1 MEDKPEIAAVFK
13 IALENLIL
21 TLASELGCSIQGDID
36 SQVMLKAKGQR
47 IGLADAQLEGF
58 LQISDLH
65 GLPDI
70 GALFTAGQLSFDA
83 LMEIREHQ
91 TTKRIRKWIREADPL
106 TSEDIVRA
114 YVSSLRE
121 KSPVNSLPVKALR
134 FISTTALGA
143 IPAVGPTL
151 GAIGGC
157 ADSFLIEKL
166 FPGKLTGLL
175 LDGYRTVVVQ
185 ARKEH
190 PIQPTSGPKPGRNQP
205 CWCKSGKK
213 YKKCHGR

>member
-1 MEDKPEIAAVFK
+1 MSTTNAPRPPLHLRSLRSRLRARKAAGQGRDGAGQGVEPNQVTVANFHEPKLGMEDKPEIAAVFK

-91 TTKRIRKWIREADPL
+91 TTKGIRKWVREADPL

-121 KSPVNSLPVKALR
+121 KSPVNSLPVNL
-134 FISTTALGA
+134 
-143 IPAVGPTL
+143 AVHL
-151 GAIGGC
+151 HH
-157 ADSFLIEKL
+157 SVRSH
-166 FPGKLTGLL
+166 PGSRPHAWGN
-175 LDGYRTVVVQ
+175 R
-185 ARKEH
+185 R
-190 PIQPTSGPKPGRNQP
+190 I
-205 CWCKSGKK
+205 C
-213 YKKCHGR
+213 